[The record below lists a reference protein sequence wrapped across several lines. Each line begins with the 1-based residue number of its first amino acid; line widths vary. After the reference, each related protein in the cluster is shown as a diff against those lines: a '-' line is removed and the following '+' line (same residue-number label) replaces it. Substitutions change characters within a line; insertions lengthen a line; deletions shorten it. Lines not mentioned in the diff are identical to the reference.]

1 MRWLVATA
9 LELRVA
15 VIALAV
21 LLIVVGVRMAP
32 SLPLDVFPEFAPP
45 YVEIQTEAPG
55 LSAEEVESL
64 VTVPLENSLNGTAG
78 LKTIRS
84 KSVLGLSS
92 IVMILGEGADL
103 DRTRQLVQERL
114 AVEAPRLPVVARQ
127 PVILQPLSTLSR
139 MMMIGVTSTKLSQ
152 RDISVIALWTIRPR
166 LMAVPGVVN
175 VAIWG
180 QRDKQ
185 YQVLVDPDRMRAN
198 QVTLDQVVK
207 SAQDAVALDGGGF
220 LDTPNQRLAVRQ
232 RAAVV
237 DAVDLGRTVV
247 SFSGGTPLHIS
258 DVAHVQIGSP
268 APIGDAIINDV
279 PGLLLIVEKQPNANL
294 LEVTRKVEAALESL
308 KPGLTDLELDPKI
321 FRPATFI
328 ERAIDNLNHAM
339 ILGCLLVIAV
349 LIAFLWDWR
358 TAVISLT
365 AIPLSLVATVVVL
378 SWWGLTINTMI
389 IAGLVISLGEIV
401 DDAIIDVENI
411 VRRLRL
417 NGLLETP
424 RSAFDVV
431 LEASLEVRSAV
442 VFATLIV
449 ILVFIPIFFLEGLA
463 GSFFRP
469 LAIGYVLAILASL
482 FVALIVTPA
491 LSLMILPTKKAA
503 IEPQLKDKV
512 SAEPL
517 AEGGLSMHEPPL
529 GRWLK
534 GPYTAMLTWFV
545 ARPRGAIAFLVV
557 AFALTG
563 VLITRLGQEFL
574 PDFQETD
581 FLMHFVEKPGT
592 SIESMRRVTALAS
605 KELRAIPGV
614 NHFGS
619 HIGRAEVAD
628 EVVGPNFTEL
638 WISIDTDV
646 DYQATIAKVQQ
657 TVDAYPGL
665 YRDLLT
671 FLRERTKEVLTGS
684 SASIV
689 VRIFGPDLPKL
700 RAKAQE
706 VKSAIEKV
714 PGVNNL
720 KVEPQVLVAQVEV
733 RSRPESLEQFGLTPG
748 QVRRSVTTLL
758 RGLKVGEIYQDQ
770 KKFDV
775 VVWGVPEIRADL
787 TALQN
792 LRIDTPTGH
801 VPLKDVADVRIVPAP
816 NEVKREGASRR
827 IDVVCD
833 AKGRDLGSV
842 ARDVEA
848 AVRGLTFEQEYHPE
862 FLGEYAHRQESQTR
876 LFGLSFMALAGI
888 LLILY
893 VDFKSVRLTLLVAAT
908 IPFALIGGVAATWL
922 HGGSVSL
929 GSLIGFVTVLG
940 IAARNG
946 IMLVSHYRHLREVEG
961 ETFGLPLVIRG
972 AQERLTPILMTALTT
987 ALALLPLAIAGNKP
1001 GQEIEYPLALVIL
1014 GGLVTSTILNLFLLP
1029 PLYWLFGEGAS
1040 ESRGA

>member
-1 MRWLVATA
+1 MMRWLVATA

-15 VIALAV
+15 VLVLAV
-21 LLIVVGVRMAP
+21 LLLVVGVRMAP
-32 SLPLDVFPEFAPP
+32 KLPLDVFPEFAPP

-114 AVEAPRLPVVARQ
+114 AVEAPRLPIVARQ

-139 MMMIGVTSTKLSQ
+139 MMMIGVTSTKISQ
-152 RDISVIALWTIRPR
+152 RDMSTLALWTIRPR

-185 YQVLVDPDRMRAN
+185 FQVLVDPDRLRAN
-198 QVTLDQVVK
+198 QVTLDQIVK
-207 SAQDAVALDGGGF
+207 SAQDAVALDGGGVI
-220 LDTPNQRLAVRQ
+220 DTPNQRMAVRQ
-232 RAAVV
+232 RPAVV
-237 DAVDLGRTVV
+237 DAADLARTVV
-247 SFSGGTPLHIS
+247 TFNGGTPLRLG
-258 DVAHVQIGSP
+258 DVADVQIGSP
-268 APIGDAIINDV
+268 SPIGDAIINDV

-294 LEVTRKVEAALESL
+294 LEVTRNVEAALDAL
-308 KPGLTDLELDPKI
+308 KPGLTDVELDPKI

-339 ILGCLLVIAV
+339 ILGCLLVVAV
-349 LIAFLWDWR
+349 LIVFLWDWR

-389 IAGLVISLGEIV
+389 IAGLVISLGEVV

-417 NGLLETP
+417 NRLAENP
-424 RSAFDVV
+424 KSAFDVV
-431 LEASLEVRSAV
+431 LDASLEVRSAV

-491 LSLMILPTKKAA
+491 LSLMVLPSDKAT
-503 IEPQLKDKV
+503 
-512 SAEPL
+512 
-517 AEGGLSMHEPPL
+517 GHEPPL

-534 GPYTAMLTWFV
+534 GPYTKMLSWCL
-545 ARPRGAIAFLVV
+545 ARPRGAIAFLLV

-563 VLITRLGQEFL
+563 LSIPHLGQEFL

-605 KELRAIPGV
+605 KELRSIPGV
-614 NHFGS
+614 RHFGS

-646 DYQATIAKVQQ
+646 DYQSTVAKVQQ
-657 TVDAYPGL
+657 TIDAYPGI

-700 RAKAQE
+700 RDKAQE
-706 VKSAIEKV
+706 VAAVMQKV
-714 PGVNNL
+714 KGVDHL
-720 KVEPQVLVAQVEV
+720 KVEPQVLVAQVEI
-733 RSRPESLEQFGLTPG
+733 RSRPQSLEQFGMTPG
-748 QVRRSVTTLL
+748 QVRRAVTALL
-758 RGLKVGEIYQDQ
+758 RGVKVGEIYQDQ
-770 KKFDV
+770 MKFDV
-775 VVWGVPEIRADL
+775 VVWGVPGVRTDL
-787 TALQN
+787 AALRN
-792 LRIDTPTGH
+792 LRIDTPTGGH
-801 VPLKDVADVRIVPAP
+801 VPLKEVADIRIVPAP

-848 AVRGLTFEQEYHPE
+848 AVRELTFEQGYHPE

-876 LFGLSFMALAGI
+876 LFGLSGIALLGI

-893 VDFKSVRLTLLVAAT
+893 VDFKSLRLTLLVAAT
-908 IPFALIGGVAATWL
+908 IPFALIGGVAAAWL
-922 HGGSVSL
+922 VGGSISL

-946 IMLVSHYRHLREVEG
+946 IMLVSHYRHLREAEG
-961 ETFGLPLVIRG
+961 EPFGLPLVLRG

-987 ALALLPLAIAGNKP
+987 GLALLPLAITGNKP
-1001 GQEIEYPLALVIL
+1001 GQEIEYPLAVVIL
-1014 GGLVTSTILNLFLLP
+1014 GGLVTSTVLNLFLLP
-1029 PLYWLFGEGAS
+1029 PLYWLFGGDQ
-1040 ESRGA
+1040 